1 MPRVSC
7 GRRAVLLQWPGCS
20 FGCAAGGAKR
30 DSPLHLS
37 FKEEL
42 ANSITHGL
50 GLALSVAGL
59 VVLIVFAALRGNAW
73 HVVSCSVFG
82 ATLVLL
88 YSASMV
94 YHIVRSPRAKRIWKI
109 LDHSSIYLLIAGTY
123 TPFMLV
129 NLRGGWGWT
138 LFGLV
143 WGLALLGILFKVFFV
158 DRFVI
163 ASTVVYLAMGWI
175 MVIAVKP
182 LLASVA
188 GGGILLL
195 LAGGLAYSL
204 GVVFFAWGKLPFN
217 HAVWHLFVLAGSIC
231 HYFAVLFYV
240 LPAKA

>member
-1 MPRVSC
+1 M
-7 GRRAVLLQWPGCS
+7 Q
-20 FGCAAGGAKR
+20 FI
-30 DSPLHLS
+30 H
-37 FKEEL
+37 KEEL

-94 YHIVRSPRAKRIWKI
+94 YHIVRSPRAKRIWKV

-123 TPFMLV
+123 TPFTLV

-158 DRFVI
+158 DRYVI
-163 ASTVVYLAMGWI
+163 ASTAVYLAMGWI
-175 MVIAVKP
+175 AVIAVKP

-188 GGGILLL
+188 GGGLVLL

-240 LPAKA
+240 LPA

>member
-1 MPRVSC
+1 M
-7 GRRAVLLQWPGCS
+7 Q
-20 FGCAAGGAKR
+20 FI
-30 DSPLHLS
+30 H
-37 FKEEL
+37 KEEL

-50 GLALSVAGL
+50 GLVLSVAGL
-59 VVLIVFAALRGNAW
+59 AVLIVFAALRGNAW

-94 YHIVRSPRAKRIWKI
+94 YHIVRSPRAKRLWKI

-123 TPFMLV
+123 TPFTLV

-158 DRFVI
+158 DRYVI
-163 ASTVVYLAMGWI
+163 ASTAVYLAMGWI
-175 MVIAVKP
+175 AVIAVKP

-188 GGGILLL
+188 DGGLVLL

-204 GVVFFAWGKLPFN
+204 GVVFFAWGRLPFN

-240 LPAKA
+240 LPVKA